1 MQFIQPSE
9 ATGTAEGGSELTY
22 LVWTLPALVVIAAI
36 ASGRVGTLVAS
47 IIGLFATL
55 AVALTTA
62 PHGFQIPDAIVS
74 LARGAW
80 IGWIVVP
87 YFLGGLLFWQ
97 MAIRPG
103 NAAMPVGPPRP
114 TRAQGAGCCSPPAS

>member
-1 MQFIQPSE
+1 L
-9 ATGTAEGGSELTY
+9 ELAY
-22 LVWTLPALVVIAAI
+22 LVWTLPALAVIAAI
-36 ASGRVGTLVAS
+36 ASGRVGSLIAS
-47 IIGLFATL
+47 MIGLSAAL
-55 AVALTTA
+55 VVALTTA
-62 PHGFQIPDAIVS
+62 PQGCQISDAIVS

-103 NAAMPVGPPRP
+103 DAACRRRRSYP
-114 TRAQGAGCCSPPAS
+114 TRAQDAGCCSPLAS